1 MADID
6 ELVRLDPMEQVHYEK
21 EQNLYSIIK
30 TVEYLVSLD
39 HHNIL
44 KKLVL
49 TVTFTI
55 FRNSHT
61 PQEKY
66 RELSMTINSAHSSI
80 NTNYAPN
87 PFRISAVSTHSW
99 TSIASS
105 IANQPNHSWKQANLT
120 TKAKKLIETW
130 PRECLTLQL
139 SLLHL
144 RMCLRWTLDLLMSYS
159 QPLEMS
165 SRHSRTI
172 LTSPLIIRAW
182 TPLQHGLTKWALWRH
197 MRS

>member
-39 HHNIL
+39 HHNNL
-44 KKLVL
+44 NKLVL
-49 TVTFTI
+49 TFTFT
-55 FRNSHT
+55 FLRNSHT

-66 RELSMTINSAHSSI
+66 RELSMTINSALYSI

-87 PFRISAVSTHSW
+87 PFRISAVSTLSW

-105 IANQPNHSWKQANLT
+105 TANQP
-120 TKAKKLIETW
+120 
-130 PRECLTLQL
+130 
-139 SLLHL
+139 
-144 RMCLRWTLDLLMSYS
+144 
-159 QPLEMS
+159 
-165 SRHSRTI
+165 SRF
-172 LTSPLIIRAW
+172 
-182 TPLQHGLTKWALWRH
+182 
-197 MRS
+197 